1 MSWFCV
7 EKMWLCL
14 QAITD
19 SAEMTWLKILLNIVH
34 NVLSTFLVLI
44 VFLFAF
50 DFGLDNCSIE
60 CYAYCAN
67 SEIRNEEK

>member
-1 MSWFCV
+1 
-7 EKMWLCL
+7 
-14 QAITD
+14 
-19 SAEMTWLKILLNIVH
+19 MTWLKILLNIVH

-50 DFGLDNCSIE
+50 DFGLDNCSME